1 MFILAHLNEMRRNHL
16 SSFVIL
22 TWLNVLL
29 VGRNYNAFL
38 LRPCSTFT
46 AEVCKLS
53 VNEEAVLMEFFC
65 CASLA

>member
-29 VGRNYNAFL
+29 VGVNAFL